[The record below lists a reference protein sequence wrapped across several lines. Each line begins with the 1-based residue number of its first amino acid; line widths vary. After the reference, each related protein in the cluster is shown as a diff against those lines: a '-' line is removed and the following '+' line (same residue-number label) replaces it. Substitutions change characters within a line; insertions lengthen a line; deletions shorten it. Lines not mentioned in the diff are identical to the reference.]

1 MNASLHS
8 IDEETEVQRAE
19 KNVPKVTQLGSNRV
33 RFPYLCDF
41 KNLYPWAVVLGK
53 YYSPS

>member
-1 MNASLHS
+1 MNASLHP

-19 KNVPKVTQLGSNRV
+19 KNIPKVTQLGRNRV

-41 KNLYPWAVVLGK
+41 KNLYP
-53 YYSPS
+53 